1 MPANADLTGSDEAL
15 FRENMRHALLKKHIL
30 GWAERFDWVLIDCPP
45 TLNLLTVNAL
55 VAANYVLVPIQ
66 CEYFALEGVSALL
79 DTVGQLRQTVNPD
92 LRVAGFIRTM
102 YDNRS
107 RLTRDVSDS
116 LEAYLKGMLFT
127 TVVPRNVRLAEA
139 PSYGLPI
146 VQYDSTAKGAVAYR
160 EIAAELKQ
168 RLGQ

>member
-1 MPANADLTGSDEAL
+1 
-15 FRENMRHALLKKHIL
+15 
-30 GWAERFDWVLIDCPP
+30 
-45 TLNLLTVNAL
+45 
-55 VAANYVLVPIQ
+55 
-66 CEYFALEGVSALL
+66 
-79 DTVGQLRQTVNPD
+79 
-92 LRVAGFIRTM
+92 
-102 YDNRS
+102 
-107 RLTRDVSDS
+107 
-116 LEAYLKGMLFT
+116 MLFT

>member
-1 MPANADLTGSDEAL
+1 M
-15 FRENMRHALLKKHIL
+15 
-30 GWAERFDWVLIDCPP
+30 FD
-45 TLNLLTVNAL
+45 A
-55 VAANYVLVPIQ
+55 
-66 CEYFALEGVSALL
+66 
-79 DTVGQLRQTVNPD
+79 
-92 LRVAGFIRTM
+92 
-102 YDNRS
+102 RS
-107 RLTRDVSDS
+107 RLTREVSDS